1 MSRRGRSGPTI
12 SLFSFQDIITSVT
25 AIVTVVT
32 LLLALDLVQ
41 RKQSQAND
49 SSTVLALEVV
59 ERLQQV
65 EAELAQLQQAS
76 DTTDDLIRD
85 VAATSPA
92 ELQADIEER
101 ERAIAALELERT
113 RLRQLAESTATR
125 RKLLL
130 VEQFEL
136 EPSKQQTAKN
146 ETLIADLERQ
156 RSEEQAE
163 NRLIYAMPRG
173 TTRTGWIIEIDGAD
187 LVVAPMGRA
196 AKPRRFV
203 SGLTLLGSSAVKQ
216 LMLWIDQQNLY
227 SSYFLVLVRPN
238 GTRSF
243 EEVLDALEKKQI
255 THGSDLIGDDQ
266 VLLHPERGAV
276 P

>member
-41 RKQSQAND
+41 RKQSQASD
-49 SSTVLALEVV
+49 SSSMLALEVV
-59 ERLQQV
+59 ERLTQID
-65 EAELAQLQQAS
+65 AELAQLQESS
-76 DTTDDLIRD
+76 DATDELIRD
-85 VAATSPA
+85 VAAISPG
-92 ELQADIEER
+92 ELQAEIVER
-101 ERAIAALELERT
+101 EAAIAALELERT
-113 RLRQLAESTATR
+113 RLGQLAESTDTR
-125 RKLLL
+125 RKAALL
-130 VEQFEL
+130 EQFEL
-136 EPSKQQTAKN
+136 EPAKQQTAQN
-146 ETLIADLERQ
+146 ETLIADLEQQ
-156 RSEEQAE
+156 RHQEQAE
-163 NRLIYAMPRG
+163 NRLIYALPRG
-173 TTRTGWIIEIDGAD
+173 TTRLGWIIEIDGAD

-216 LMLWIDQQNLY
+216 LMRWIDEENLY
-227 SSYFLVLVRPN
+227 TSYFLVLVRPN

-243 EEVLDALEKKQI
+243 DDVLDALLKKNI

-266 VLLHPERGAV
+266 VLFHPERGAV
-276 P
+276 R